1 MTNQRQRGIQAETI
15 MRCHPTMSKP
25 LLILFGTFSGNSESC
40 AEKAASIARQ
50 RGYDPVLE
58 NMMDSTADV
67 LKQFDTALLIT
78 STYGDGDP
86 PDGTE
91 SFYEQ
96 VVNHPRFRLEHLR
109 YSVLALGDSCYDRF
123 CQCGKDY
130 DEALEAQGATRFHAR
145 VDCDIDYEDPC
156 DAWIEGV
163 FATLAEER
171 LLAA

>member
-1 MTNQRQRGIQAETI
+1 MGIKKN
-15 MRCHPTMSKP
+15 MSKP

-40 AEKAASIARQ
+40 AEKAAHAARQ

-67 LKQFDTALLIT
+67 LMQFDTALLIT

-91 SFYEQ
+91 NFYEE
-96 VVNHPRFRLEHLR
+96 VVNLPRLRLDHLR
-109 YSVLALGDSCYDRF
+109 YAVLALGDSCYDRF

-130 DEALEAQGATRFHAR
+130 DEALEAQGATRLHSR
-145 VDCDIDYEDPC
+145 VDCDIDYDEPC
-156 DAWIEGV
+156 EAWIESV
-163 FATLAEER
+163 FAILAEER

>member
-1 MTNQRQRGIQAETI
+1 MV
-15 MRCHPTMSKP
+15 CHQTMSKP
-25 LLILFGTFSGNSESC
+25 LLILFGTFSGNAESC
-40 AEKAASIARQ
+40 AEKAALASRQ

-58 NMMDSTADV
+58 NMADTTADV
-67 LKQFDTALLIT
+67 LMQFDTALIIT

-91 SFYEQ
+91 DFYEH
-96 VVNHPRFRLEHLR
+96 VVNRPKNKLPHLR

-130 DEALEAQGATRFHAR
+130 DEVLETQGATRVHAR
-145 VDCDIDYEDPC
+145 VDCDIDYDEPC

-163 FATLAEER
+163 FTALAQTR
-171 LLAA
+171 LMAA